1 MIIEFIYAEAS
12 CSHCTNQYNEI
23 LNVLHDYPNKEK
35 LLEYNILDL
44 DYEKTFQLSSK
55 YGFLESPMIIAD
67 GEVLFRN
74 TPSKKSLFSSL
85 DKINKQKCKVIDQ
98 EQILLY

>member
-12 CSHCTNQYNEI
+12 CSHCTNQYSKA
-23 LNVLHDYPNKEK
+23 LDVLHDYPNKEK
-35 LLEYNILDL
+35 VLEYNILDL
-44 DYEKTFQLSSK
+44 GYEKVFYLSSK

-74 TPSKKSLFSSL
+74 IPSKKSLFSSL
-85 DKINKQKCKVIDQ
+85 DKINKQQCKGIDQ